1 MGAQR
6 ATPTLSGLTYNLNF
20 GGILTV
26 EFRTRVLVA
35 EDEEFTLNLLREILT
50 DANFEVIAVKS
61 VSDAI
66 KSIES
71 FDPHAVISDLNFGVN
86 APSGADLLNFLHEER
101 PWIGKVILTSHASPN
116 LALPRGTALPPNVI
130 YLVKSELQSIAS
142 LSTAIKDSI
151 AKISETSIIPVLD
164 NQRIVISQ
172 TQGEILRLMA
182 EGYTNQAIATRR
194 GTSLRATEALVQRTF
209 ATLGIKSDDEFN
221 PRILAVRMWQEDK
234 VVIK

>member
-1 MGAQR
+1 MAVG
-6 ATPTLSGLTYNLNF
+6 
-20 GGILTV
+20 
-26 EFRTRVLVA
+26 FRTRVLVA

-50 DANFEVIAVKS
+50 DADFEVIGVNS

-116 LALPRGTALPPNVI
+116 LALPRGTTLPPNVI
-130 YLVKSELQSIAS
+130 YLVKSELQSIAV

-151 AKISETSIIPVLD
+151 AKISETTVIPVLD